1 MLCPSC
7 QKEILQDSRFCY
19 FCGAAQSAASS
30 PAAPPSGAKVLL
42 RSVSDRKIG
51 GVCAGLADYLDLDVS
66 LVRIL
71 WVLLA
76 FAGAGILAYLI
87 CWIVIPEAPA
97 ATPPGPQKRL
107 QRSVSDAKLGGVCA
121 GVASYFGLDVTL
133 VRVVWLVLALTGTGI
148 LAYIVCWIV
157 MPEAPFAHPS
167 PSGAATA

>member
-1 MLCPSC
+1 MLCQSC

-19 FCGAAQSAASS
+19 FCGAAQPAAS
-30 PAAPPSGAKVLL
+30 PSGAKVLR

-76 FAGAGILAYLI
+76 FAGAGILVYLA

-97 ATPPGPQKRL
+97 ATPAASRKRL
-107 QRSVSDAKLGGVCA
+107 RRSVTDAKLGGVCS
-121 GVASYFGLDVTL
+121 GVAEYFALDVTL
-133 VRVVWLVLALTGTGI
+133 VRVVWLILGLTGTGI
-148 LAYIVCWIV
+148 IAYIVCWIV
-157 MPEAPFAHPS
+157 IPEAPVAHPS
-167 PSGAATA
+167 HGGVAAA